1 MRFASRSRAVLG
13 ALLLAARLES
23 SGTTMVFEAPPCGD
37 KTESLCRALRNP
49 DPAFRI
55 AETRAVLAEA
65 LKSEGLGVLVV
76 YEDDAGRAVVKAV
89 DPMRTMAAGDPALNE
104 VAQEVHE
111 RLARVLERL
120 E

>member
-1 MRFASRSRAVLG
+1 MGTDKRRIGMTRTLKAGFDE
-13 ALLLAARLES
+13 ALAQL
-23 SGTTMVFEAPPCGD
+23 P
-37 KTESLCRALRNP
+37 
-49 DPAFRI
+49 
-55 AETRAVLAEA
+55 EA